1 MEDGVAKL
9 IATAGRLCNR
19 ESLAQRRTDG
29 RSSEVVPQRIWDK
42 RAINAEMALRYATF
56 NDDEQLIIDYDG
68 NLETAV
74 ALREEEIHEADL
86 STGIL
91 EATSAAMR
99 SLLTVFGEYS
109 IHPAGIRALQLKL
122 IC

>member
-1 MEDGVAKL
+1 
-9 IATAGRLCNR
+9 
-19 ESLAQRRTDG
+19 
-29 RSSEVVPQRIWDK
+29 
-42 RAINAEMALRYATF
+42 MALRYATF
-56 NDDEQLIIDYDG
+56 NDDEQLSIDYDG

-86 STGIL
+86 STNIL

-99 SLLTVFGEYS
+99 SLLTVFGKYS
-109 IHPAGIRALQLKL
+109 IRPAGIRALQLKL

>member
-1 MEDGVAKL
+1 MEDGVAKH
-9 IATAGRLCNR
+9 IVTAGRLCNR

-56 NDDEQLIIDYDG
+56 NDDEQLSIDYDDH
-68 NLETAV
+68 LETAV
-74 ALREEEIHEADL
+74 ALREEGIHEADL
-86 STGIL
+86 SANIL

-99 SLLTVFGEYS
+99 SLLTVFG
-109 IHPAGIRALQLKL
+109 K
-122 IC
+122 